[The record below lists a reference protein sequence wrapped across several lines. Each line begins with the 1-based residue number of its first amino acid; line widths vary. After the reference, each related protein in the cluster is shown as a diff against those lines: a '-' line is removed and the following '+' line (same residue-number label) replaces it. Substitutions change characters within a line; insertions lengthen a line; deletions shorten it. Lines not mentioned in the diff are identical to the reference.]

1 MNQGFRRPRAHA
13 AAWAWLLAH
22 PWWAL
27 SIALHAALVV
37 GVVMHRGS
45 TVALPGQAT
54 LSAAEQ
60 ARVDASIERARR
72 LQMQK
77 HLRALEAIER
87 ELAGAEATPQRR
99 DEALPDDPQAL
110 LQRAREAAARIEQG
124 EQRRRAEELSR
135 LTGLPPEQALARV
148 RAAPPPVPPVPKPG
162 GPTPTPEQALRD
174 LERQA
179 RDAQARR
186 AQEQARQEQGTR
198 VAGASGA
205 AGNGAQ
211 PSSDSARGGRKGGPP
226 GAGTVAGEGGRG
238 GGQGAPGDARAGGE
252 LQSTMAVQEPRVY
265 GVMRHSQ
272 ALDAATLRPAH
283 ARRLGAGAPLAT
295 RVLPDGWYVAGP
307 FEARGARS
315 LHDPYPPEIA
325 VDLDAAYAGQGG
337 RLLEWRWVPVS
348 PYPLV
353 PPNRAENAVY
363 YAWTEVHV
371 DRAQDVVLEIGADD
385 DSKLW
390 LNDELVWV
398 SDAVGDKPWYR
409 QPFYQLDREIGQLN
423 FVEGKKLVRLRA
435 GRNTLLLK
443 LYNGIDLMFFSVV
456 ITPAS

>member
-1 MNQGFRRPRAHA
+1 MNAGFRRPQAGPS
-13 AAWAWLLAH
+13 AWAWLRAH
-22 PWWAL
+22 PWWGL
-27 SIALHAALVV
+27 SIGLHLGLVA
-37 GVVMHRGS
+37 GLLAHRG
-45 TVALPGQAT
+45 TPLPLPGQPV

-87 ELAGAEATPQRR
+87 ELAGGDASRPRPAEP
-99 DEALPDDPQAL
+99 LPNDPQAL
-110 LQRAREAAARIEQG
+110 LQRAREAATRIEQA

-148 RAAPPPVPPVPKPG
+148 KAEPPVPKPTV
-162 GPTPTPEQALRD
+162 PAATPEQAMRD

-186 AQEQARQEQGTR
+186 AQERARQQQGTR

-205 AGNGAQ
+205 AGASGDRAQ
-211 PSSDSARGGRKGGPP
+211 PSSESAQGGRRGGTP
-226 GAGTVAGEGGRG
+226 GAGTVDSEGGHG
-238 GGQGAPGDARAGGE
+238 GGQAAPGDARAGGALE
-252 LQSTMAVQEPRVY
+252 STMPVQEPRVY
-265 GVMRHSQ
+265 GAMRQSQ

-348 PYPLV
+348 PYPMV

-398 SDAVGDKPWYR
+398 SDSLGDKPWYR
-409 QPFYQLDREIGQLN
+409 QPFYGLDREIAQLN
-423 FVEGKKLVRLRA
+423 FVEGKKLVRLRT
-435 GRNTLLLK
+435 GRNTLLFK

-456 ITPAS
+456 ITPPG

>member
-1 MNQGFRRPRAHA
+1 MNAGFSRPQADPW
-13 AAWAWLLAH
+13 AWAWLRAH
-22 PWWAL
+22 PWWGL
-27 SIALHAALVV
+27 SIALHVGLVAAL
-37 GVVMHRGS
+37 MAHRG
-45 TVALPGQAT
+45 TPLPLPGQPV

-87 ELAGAEATPQRR
+87 ELAGGDASPPRPAEP
-99 DEALPDDPQAL
+99 LPNDPQAL
-110 LQRAREAAARIEQG
+110 LQRAREAATRIEQA
-124 EQRRRAEELSR
+124 EQSRRAEELSR

-148 RAAPPPVPPVPKPG
+148 KAEPQPAPLVPKPG
-162 GPTPTPEQALRD
+162 SPTPDPSPEQALRD

-179 RDAQARR
+179 REAQSRR
-186 AQEQARQEQGTR
+186 AQEQARQQQGTR
-198 VAGASGA
+198 VAGASGER
-205 AGNGAQ
+205 AQ
-211 PSSDSARGGRKGGPP
+211 SSTESASGGRKGGSP
-226 GAGTVAGEGGRG
+226 GAGTVAGVGGRG
-238 GGQGAPGDARAGGE
+238 SGQGASDDARAGGT

-265 GVMRHSQ
+265 GAMRQSQ
-272 ALDAATLRPAH
+272 VLDAATLRPAH

-348 PYPLV
+348 PYPMV

-398 SDAVGDKPWYR
+398 SDSLGDKPWYR
-409 QPFYQLDREIGQLN
+409 QPFYGLDREIAQLN

-435 GRNTLLLK
+435 GRNTLLFK

-456 ITPAS
+456 ITPPS